1 MGLLAIAEPMKR
13 PTEQEGTDMSGTFS
27 FLVCILAFLVGILIG
42 EKYRKWKKGRE
53 EKNSTPN
60 KTNTRTFSGT
70 GSAGKDSDAEPPA
83 HLS

>member
-1 MGLLAIAEPMKR
+1 
-13 PTEQEGTDMSGTFS
+13 MSGTFS

-53 EKNSTPN
+53 EKSSTPN

-83 HLS
+83 K

>member
-1 MGLLAIAEPMKR
+1 MPSI
-13 PTEQEGTDMSGTFS
+13 FNV
-27 FLVCILAFLVGILIG
+27 LVCILALLVGVLIG

>member
-1 MGLLAIAEPMKR
+1 MKWVLSKTLS
-13 PTEQEGTDMSGTFS
+13 PFFFQ
-27 FLVCILAFLVGILIG
+27 LIG

-83 HLS
+83 K

>member
-1 MGLLAIAEPMKR
+1 MLLYLVINCSLSKQ
-13 PTEQEGTDMSGTFS
+13 QEGTDMSGTFS

-83 HLS
+83 K